1 MVAPSEGLEKSVQFS
16 CLVQGGIGE
25 SVGAMWGVPI
35 GSWEARVSCV
45 ELETQ

>member
-1 MVAPSEGLEKSVQFS
+1 MVAPSKGGLEKSVQC
-16 CLVQGGIGE
+16 CLAGGIGE

-45 ELETQ
+45 ELNIQ